1 MEILCYY
8 QYDKRTEL
16 ACMNEVKTQEILD
29 TKKEYEEPLV
39 DFIDFALSD
48 YIYAGF
54 DSSK

>member
-1 MEILCYY
+1 
-8 QYDKRTEL
+8 
-16 ACMNEVKTQEILD
+16 MNEVKTQEILD